1 MNFKKELCGIR
12 RIMSEAS
19 FFERIRE
26 AAISVSSHVIVS
38 KNSDTQAS
46 GFPYIVRCA
55 GTDLE
60 NIKRRLAK
68 IDDIH
73 VEKLANE
80 ILGICHQNTGE

>member
-12 RIMSEAS
+12 KIMSEAS

-38 KNSDTQAS
+38 RNSNEQAS

-60 NIKRRLAK
+60 NIQRRLAK
-68 IDDIH
+68 IDDLK

-80 ILGICHQNTGE
+80 ILGICHHNKGD